1 MRLSIPVSAF
11 VAAIVGFGGTLAI
24 IIAAAAAVGASQAE
38 TASWVTAICIAMAVE
53 TAWLSW
59 RTKMPIITAWSTPG
73 AALIAASS
81 GFTMPEAVGAFLV
94 TGILLVATGLIGPLM
109 RWIGRIP
116 GSVASGMLAGIVVI
130 FVIDAARTITVDPWL
145 ILPLMAAFF
154 LVRLWNPSLS
164 VLVVLI
170 GGGLAALLTG
180 RVGTLPAPE
189 ISTLTLIAPQF
200 TVASIVGLALP
211 LYLVTMASQNLS
223 GLAVLRA
230 DGYQPAPGPLIGV
243 TGLVSALTAPFGAS
257 TTNLAAISAAIC
269 TGPDV
274 HPDPAQRWKT
284 GPFYALAYL
293 IFAAFGASLVAVFAV
308 LPQSLIVLV
317 AGLALTG
324 SLANALTIA
333 LKDEA
338 GRMAAT
344 VTFAVTASGLAI
356 FNIGSAFWGLV
367 AGLIVIGLDRL
378 KKAPQNQTA
387 ARFERNR
394 S

>member
-24 IIAAAAAVGASQAE
+24 IIAAAGAVGATQVQ
-38 TASWVTAICIAMAVE
+38 TASWVTALCLAMAAE

-59 RTKMPIITAWSTPG
+59 RTRMPVITAWSTPG
-73 AALIAASS
+73 AALIAASA

-94 TGILLVATGLIGPLM
+94 TGILLVATGLVRPLM
-109 RWIGRIP
+109 RLIAKIP
-116 GSVASGMLAGIVVI
+116 GAVASGMLAGIVVTFAI
-130 FVIDAARTITVDPWL
+130 NAVKTVPVDPWL
-145 ILPLMAAFF
+145 ILPLIAAFF

-170 GGGLAALLTG
+170 GGGAAAFLSG
-180 RVGTLPAPE
+180 RVGALPAPE
-189 ISTLTLIAPQF
+189 LSTLTWIWPQF
-200 TVASIVGLALP
+200 TVSAIIGLALP

-230 DGYQPAPGPLIGV
+230 DGYQPPPGPLIGV
-243 TGLVSALTAPFGAS
+243 TGFVSVLTAPLGAS

-293 IFAAFGASLVAVFAV
+293 VFAAFGASLVAVFAV

-317 AGLALTG
+317 AGLALLG
-324 SLANALTIA
+324 SLSNALAIA

-344 VTFAVTASGLAI
+344 VTFAVTTSGLSL

-367 AGLIVIGLDRL
+367 AGLLVIGLDL
-378 KKAPQNQTA
+378 MKK
-387 ARFERNR
+387 R
-394 S
+394 

>member
-189 ISTLTLIAPQF
+189 ISTLTLIAPEF